1 MKKKTTYFG
10 KNSVRVFVHD
20 SVICL
25 YLELVELVVS
35 FEIEPMN
42 ACTRHVWHGTQR
54 ENFSSYAMSE
64 GLKGSGPMGSQVL
77 WFCGSVVL

>member
-1 MKKKTTYFG
+1 MLLNIGEFILVWVCCVKYSMDGTYNLRLRNRMKKKTTSIG

-42 ACTRHVWHGTQR
+42 ACTRHV
-54 ENFSSYAMSE
+54 
-64 GLKGSGPMGSQVL
+64 
-77 WFCGSVVL
+77 

>member
-1 MKKKTTYFG
+1 MKKKTTSFG

-42 ACTRHVWHGTQR
+42 ACTRHV
-54 ENFSSYAMSE
+54 
-64 GLKGSGPMGSQVL
+64 
-77 WFCGSVVL
+77 

>member
-1 MKKKTTYFG
+1 MDGAYNLRLRNKMKKETTSIG

-25 YLELVELVVS
+25 YLELAELVVS

-42 ACTRHVWHGTQR
+42 ACTRHV
-54 ENFSSYAMSE
+54 
-64 GLKGSGPMGSQVL
+64 
-77 WFCGSVVL
+77 